1 MEDGD
6 VQGRVVRP
14 MEDGDVQGRV
24 VRPIHVFTFTMALL
38 PYDHVYCGSVVLLL
52 LLPWTSPSS
61 KGHTTLPTRPCA
73 SQPFHAPLH
82 SSKQP
87 LSTPAWPSLPLPGPT
102 QSPPFHCPCLHLY
115 PGPVALLPRL
125 LWPCCLIS
133 TSTMA
138 LLPYYHVYCGP
149 IALLPPLLWSCCL
162 VYFQHPFSI
171 KKPPILPP
179 VTGM

>member
-1 MEDGD
+1 MDGPHHPSLD
-6 VQGRVVRP
+6 I
-14 MEDGDVQGRV
+14 
-24 VRPIHVFTFTMALL
+24 PILHGPHHPSHPSMGLTNL
-38 PYDHVYCGSVVLLL
+38 PWTSPSSMGLTT
-52 LLPWTSPSS
+52 LPWTSPSS

-171 KKPPILPP
+171 KKLLFYPQLLVCKKILLIY
-179 VTGM
+179 T